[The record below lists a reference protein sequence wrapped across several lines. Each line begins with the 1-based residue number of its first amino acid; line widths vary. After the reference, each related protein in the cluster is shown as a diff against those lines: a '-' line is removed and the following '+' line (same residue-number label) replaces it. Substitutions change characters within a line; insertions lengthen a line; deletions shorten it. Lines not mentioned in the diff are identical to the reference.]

1 MDFVLDHDSRTM
13 TEHDHQVALMRW
25 ARLSSGLY
33 SELTLL
39 YAVPNGGQRNEIVAA
54 KLKAEGVQAGIPD
67 LVLPVARS
75 GYHSLYLE
83 LKRPKTGRVSEL
95 QRACHEALSKQG
107 NAVAVAYG
115 WERAR
120 DILVQYLS
128 DNWTNEI

>member
-1 MDFVLDHDSRTM
+1 MD
-13 TEHDHQVALMRW
+13 EHQHQVALMRW
-25 ARLSSGLY
+25 ARLSQGLFP
-33 SELTLL
+33 ELALL
-39 YAVPNGGQRNEIVAA
+39 YAVPNGGQRNAVVAA

-95 QRACHEALSKQG
+95 QKACHESLSKHG
-107 NAVAVAYG
+107 NAVAVAFG

-120 DILVQYLS
+120 DILIQYLS
-128 DNWTNEI
+128 DDWENEF